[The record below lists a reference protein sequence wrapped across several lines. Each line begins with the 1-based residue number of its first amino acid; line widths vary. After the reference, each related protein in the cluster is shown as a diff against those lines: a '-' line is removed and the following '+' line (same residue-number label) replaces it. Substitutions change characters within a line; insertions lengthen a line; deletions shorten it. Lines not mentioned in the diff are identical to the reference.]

1 VAFLYNFIRNK
12 FHPIY
17 WLYKF
22 SYFRKI
28 LKNSFLFL
36 NKTNKFGNFYLYL
49 PRNINFF
56 LNSKNY
62 ETETFNKIIEVN
74 NKNNQDMVFIDI
86 GANLGIYSLFFKKK
100 YNSRVF
106 LFEPDLNN
114 LVALIK
120 TKKKNNF
127 LDFNILPLGISN
139 KNGKEDFLND
149 TISGLTGSLSKT
161 RNYPQKRMNLEE
173 YTEILTVKLDIFIDL
188 FEKISWIKIDIEGHE
203 VEAIQGMIG
212 IIEKNQPNLIIEASI
227 DNIFKIKKLLKH
239 INYKVEKINK
249 GPNFIFYK

>member
-1 VAFLYNFIRNK
+1 
-12 FHPIY
+12 
-17 WLYKF
+17 
-22 SYFRKI
+22 
-28 LKNSFLFL
+28 
-36 NKTNKFGNFYLYL
+36 
-49 PRNINFF
+49 
-56 LNSKNY
+56 
-62 ETETFNKIIEVN
+62 
-74 NKNNQDMVFIDI
+74 M
-86 GANLGIYSLFFKKK
+86 
-100 YNSRVF
+100 
-106 LFEPDLNN
+106 
-114 LVALIK
+114 
-120 TKKKNNF
+120 
-127 LDFNILPLGISN
+127 
-139 KNGKEDFLND
+139 ND